1 MVVRDSQL
9 QLALHHRR
17 ANRRQHRQCAPGL
30 APPRRLRG
38 LEPDLVGST
47 GGSPCGAARA
57 NSSDPRQGRLGGVS
71 VRRPYRHRRLQWSA
85 GEHDPHRHVE
95 NRRHHA
101 ARSRLTLP
109 LTIGIAAG
117 LFYILER

>member
-1 MVVRDSQL
+1 MAAVADCADDRSDQIGQPRPALLSYNRL
-9 QLALHHRR
+9 TYLLAQSRKPLILLHF
-17 ANRRQHRQCAPGL
+17 L
-30 APPRRLRG
+30 AHL
-38 LEPDLVGST
+38 LDT
-47 GGSPCGAARA
+47 
-57 NSSDPRQGRLGGVS
+57 GGVS